1 MIMPE
6 FKNEP
11 LVNFSIPENRE
22 KMGSALKEVK
32 QELGKEYELIIGGK
46 RIKTSEKFKSLNP
59 SNPEEVIGLLQ
70 QPGEKEVTQAIEVAK
85 DTFEDWKQRSAQ
97 ERAGYLF
104 KSASIMR
111 ARKFEL
117 SAWLVY
123 ETGKTWPEADGDVA
137 EAIDFLEF
145 YGREALRYALLQPL
159 TPLQG
164 EINELRYIPLGVGIV
179 IPPWNFPIAILTGM
193 TSASF
198 VTGNTVIL
206 KPSSDSPVIAHKFME
221 ILEEAGLPPGVVNY
235 LPGKGSI
242 IGDKLI
248 GHPHTRF
255 ISFTGSMEVGLHIVE
270 LASKPQP
277 GQIWIKRVIAEM
289 GGKDCTIVDSD
300 TDLDSAADGVI
311 AGAFGYQGQK
321 CSACSRAIVV
331 DSIYDKFVE
340 MLKVRAQKL
349 KVGLPTDPV
358 NYMGP
363 VINERAFKSIL
374 NYIEIGK
381 KEGNL
386 VCGGKSLQIC
396 HSELVSESLSGYF
409 IEPTIIR
416 DIEQDARIAQEE
428 IFGPVLAVIRAKD
441 FEDALRIAN
450 STMYGLTGSLYTKNR
465 KYIERAKDV
474 FHCGNLYFNRK
485 CTGALVGAHPFGGFN
500 MSGTDSK
507 AGGRDYL
514 LLFMQAK
521 AISEKL

>member
-1 MIMPE
+1 MILSE

-11 LVNFSIPENRE
+11 FVDFSVSENKQRME
-22 KMGSALKEVK
+22 TGLNKVK
-32 QELGKEYELIIGGK
+32 KELGKEYPLIIGGK
-46 RIKTSEKFKSLNP
+46 QIKTSEKFKSFNP
-59 SNPEEVIGLLQ
+59 SNPDEVIGVLQ
-70 QPGEKEVTQAIEVAK
+70 QPGEKEVNQAIKCAK
-85 DTFEDWKQRSAQ
+85 DTFEDWKHTSVK

-104 KSASIMR
+104 RAASIMR

-137 EAIDFLEF
+137 EAIDFLDF
-145 YGREALRYALLQPL
+145 YAREALRYALHQPV
-159 TPLQG
+159 TPFPG
-164 EINELRYIPLGVGIV
+164 EINELRYIPLGIGIV
-179 IPPWNFPIAILTGM
+179 IPPWNFPMAILVGM
-193 TSASF
+193 TSVGF

-221 ILEEAGLPPGVVNY
+221 ILAEAGLPSGVVNY
-235 LPGKGSI
+235 LPGNGSV
-242 IGDKLI
+242 IGDQLV
-248 GHPHTRF
+248 GSPNTRF
-255 ISFTGSMEVGLHIVE
+255 ISFTGSKEVGLHIVE
-270 LASKPQP
+270 LASKVQP
-277 GQIWIKRVIAEM
+277 GQIWIKRVVAEM

-300 TDLDSAADGVI
+300 TDLDIAADGVV
-311 AGAFGYQGQK
+311 AGAFGFQGQK

-331 DSIYDKFVE
+331 DSIYDEFVE
-340 MLKVRAQKL
+340 MLKVRTQKL
-349 KVGLPTDPV
+349 KVGLPTDPK

-363 VINERAFKSIL
+363 VINERSFKSIL
-374 NYIEIGK
+374 KYIEIGK
-381 KEGNL
+381 QEGKL
-386 VCGGKSLQIC
+386 VCGGNALNR
-396 HSELVSESLSGYF
+396 SGYF

-416 DIEQDARIAQEE
+416 DIAPDARIAQEE

-441 FEDALRIAN
+441 FEDALNIAN
-450 STMYGLTGSLYTKNR
+450 STIYGLTGSLFTRNR

-485 CTGALVGAHPFGGFN
+485 CTGALVGVHPFGGFN

-507 AGGRDYL
+507 AGSKDYL

>member
-1 MIMPE
+1 MVISE

-11 LVNFSIPENRE
+11 FVDFSISENQG
-22 KMGSALKEVK
+22 KMESALKKVK
-32 QELGKEYELIIGGK
+32 QELGKEYELIIGGE

-59 SNPEEVIGLLQ
+59 SNPDEVIGILQ
-70 QPGEKEVTQAIEVAK
+70 QPADKEVTQAIESAK
-85 DTFEDWKQRSAQ
+85 DTFEDWKHTSVK

-104 KSASIMR
+104 KAAKIMR
-111 ARKFEL
+111 DRKFEL

-137 EAIDFLEF
+137 EAIDFMEF
-145 YGREALRYALLQPL
+145 YAREALRYALHQPL
-159 TPLQG
+159 TPFPG
-164 EINELRYIPLGVGIV
+164 EINELRYIPLGVGVV
-179 IPPWNFPIAILTGM
+179 IPPWNFPIAILVGM

-221 ILEEAGLPPGVVNY
+221 ILDEAGLPPGVVNY
-235 LPGKGSI
+235 LPGRGSV
-242 IGDKLI
+242 IGDGLV

-255 ISFTGSMEVGLHIVE
+255 ISFTGSMEVGLHILE
-270 LASKPQP
+270 LASKTQP

-311 AGAFGYQGQK
+311 AGAFGFQGQK

-331 DSIYDKFVE
+331 DSIYDEFVE

-349 KVGLPTDPV
+349 KVGMPTDPT

-363 VINERAFKSIL
+363 VINERAYKSIL

-381 KEGNL
+381 QEGKL
-386 VCGGKSLQIC
+386 VCGGKALDR
-396 HSELVSESLSGYF
+396 SGYF

-416 DIEQDARIAQEE
+416 DIVPDARIAKEE

-441 FEDALRIAN
+441 FEDALNIAN
-450 STMYGLTGSLYTKNR
+450 STIYGLTGSLYTRNR
-465 KYIERAKDV
+465 KYIERAKDI

-485 CTGALVGAHPFGGFN
+485 CTGALVGVHPFGGFN

-507 AGGRDYL
+507 AGGKDYL